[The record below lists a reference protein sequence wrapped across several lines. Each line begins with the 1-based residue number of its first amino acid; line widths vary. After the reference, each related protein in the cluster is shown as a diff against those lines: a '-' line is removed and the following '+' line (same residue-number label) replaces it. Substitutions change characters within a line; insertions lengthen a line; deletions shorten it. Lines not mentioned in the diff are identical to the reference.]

1 MFKVLT
7 GEKKRRAITPAT
19 IAASVAV
26 HLLLLG
32 GAVFAANGDPAVPTA
47 APADTVIIWD
57 KENPP
62 PPPIVE
68 QPVVPQPA
76 ADQPDTK
83 PIPGEV
89 LQVEEVTEV
98 PDGVRDELPGAAP
111 VDPKDYDGDGQLGTV
126 IGPPV
131 GPPAGPVG
139 PPTPPAAEPGPYSVD
154 VVEVR
159 PVLDRNGLSR
169 TLERHYP
176 PVLRQSR
183 VSGRVVIELVVDEEG
198 LPVPGSAR
206 VIEASHPAF
215 GDAALRA
222 VDRFRFSPARIGGT
236 PVPVV
241 VTIPIQWTVPS

>member
-19 IAASVAV
+19 IMASVAV
-26 HLLLLG
+26 HLLLG
-32 GAVFAANGDPAVPTA
+32 GAVFAAATS
-47 APADTVIIWD
+47 D
-57 KENPP
+57 KKPVEVVGGVVDLPPLAIEPKEPLPP
-62 PPPIVE
+62 PV
-68 QPVVPQPA
+68 QPTLPQPA
-76 ADQPDTK
+76 IDQETK

-89 LQVEEVTEV
+89 LQVEEVTDV
-98 PDGVRDELPGAAP
+98 PEGIQEELPGVRP

-131 GPPAGPVG
+131 GPPTGPVG
-139 PPTPPAAEPGPYSVD
+139 PPTPPAVEPGPYSVD

-159 PVLDRNGLSR
+159 PVLNRDGLSR

-241 VTIPIQWTVPS
+241 VTIPIQWTVPG